1 MKKNGLNKL
10 LALLL
15 ALVMVLA
22 LAACGNKAQD
32 NGGAGDDA
40 NVVTDSTVAD
50 GATVGKG
57 ATAFTVE
64 VAQLDGTSI
73 TFTVN
78 TDKATVGEALLELGI
93 VAGDDTEYGLY
104 VKTVNGVTLD
114 YDTDGAYWAFYINGE
129 YAMTG
134 VDATNIE
141 AGAIYALKAE
151 KAEG

>member
-1 MKKNGLNKL
+1 M
-10 LALLL
+10 
-15 ALVMVLA
+15 
-22 LAACGNKAQD
+22 
-32 NGGAGDDA
+32 
-40 NVVTDSTVAD
+40 
-50 GATVGKG
+50 
-57 ATAFTVE
+57 
-64 VAQLDGTSI
+64 
-73 TFTVN
+73 
-78 TDKATVGEALLELGI
+78 GEALLELGI

>member
-22 LAACGNKAQD
+22 LAACGNQAQD
-32 NGGAGDDA
+32 NGGAGNDA
-40 NVVTDSTVAD
+40 DVVTDGTVAD
-50 GATVGKG
+50 GPTVGQGK
-57 ATAFTVE
+57 TAFTME
-64 VAQLDGTSI
+64 VTQLDGTTV

-78 TDKATVGEALLELGI
+78 TDKETVGEALLELGI

-134 VDATNIE
+134 VDATSIE
-141 AGAIYALKAE
+141 AGASYTLKAE